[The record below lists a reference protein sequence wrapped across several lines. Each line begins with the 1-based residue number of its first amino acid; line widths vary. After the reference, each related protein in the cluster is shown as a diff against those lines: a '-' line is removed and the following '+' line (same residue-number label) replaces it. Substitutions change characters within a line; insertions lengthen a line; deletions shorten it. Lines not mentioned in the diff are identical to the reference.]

1 MKVLIHGL
9 PNVLIWSTSEKD
21 AVVSTTTGF
30 KTVQEAREEA
40 QSLRALVTLADMAGL
55 VLRTHLV
62 AHNHPYLQ
70 SNTLF

>member
-30 KTVQEAREEA
+30 KTVQEEAGERA
-40 QSLRALVTLADMAGL
+40 QSLRALVALVDM